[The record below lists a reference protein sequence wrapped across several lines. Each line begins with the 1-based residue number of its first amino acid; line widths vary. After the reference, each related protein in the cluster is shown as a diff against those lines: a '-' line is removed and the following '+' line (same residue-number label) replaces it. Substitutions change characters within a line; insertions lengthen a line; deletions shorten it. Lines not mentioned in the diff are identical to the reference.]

1 MYISS
6 VSVTFLSKGDLP
18 LYSTSLALD
27 CVVGCTLPHALDFV
41 YKSPIVKSYLR
52 NGYYILNLTFKYSKI

>member
-6 VSVTFLSKGDLP
+6 VSVTFLSKDNLP
-18 LYSTSLALD
+18 LCSTSLALD

-41 YKSPIVKSYLR
+41 YKNPIIKSYLR